1 MPAKPKADRQVVN
14 AKETL
19 IEAAVEEFSRNGY
32 AATTLAAIARR
43 AGVTTGAVYA
53 HFDSKLDL
61 LLEAL
66 GLRTAERFTNLA
78 LDASKVPAGQLTDL
92 LAHGLVDASLGRRA
106 LILLDVIAFARR
118 DADAAKAL
126 KKMVAMRH
134 EAFVR
139 MTQAGVDSGFID
151 PPLPYDELARLISG
165 LAFGM
170 LVQRALGEPTASAAT
185 VSHLAEQLLQP
196 TPERAR
202 GANAYLARVRSRAV
216 SACACAGRASQCG
229 LCRKLRGRQ
238 LAQTRRSRGAVAR
251 THPRDACRARILLAP
266 SGSPFSPALP
276 ENLTF
281 WHAVGYPGGQPLM
294 RPW

>member
-1 MPAKPKADRQVVN
+1 MAAKPKADRQVAN

-66 GLRTAERFTNLA
+66 GLRTTERFTTLA
-78 LDASKVPAGQLTDL
+78 LDAGKVPAAQLTDL
-92 LAHGLVDASLGRRA
+92 LARGLVEASLGRRA

-139 MTQAGVDSGFID
+139 MTQTGVDSGFID
-151 PPLPYDELARLISG
+151 PPLPYDELARLISA

-185 VSHLAEQLLQP
+185 VSHMAEQLLQP

-202 GANAYLARVRSRAV
+202 GANAYLGRVRSRAAAAARAQV
-216 SACACAGRASQCG
+216 ALRKAVYAASSAGAS
-229 LCRKLRGRQ
+229 LRKLGEAAGLSHERIRVM
-238 LAQTRRSRGAVAR
+238 LAEHES
-251 THPRDACRARILLAP
+251 
-266 SGSPFSPALP
+266 S
-276 ENLTF
+276 
-281 WHAVGYPGGQPLM
+281 
-294 RPW
+294 